1 MIEFFKNLFEGA
13 ASSDGMCSDSP
24 EDILHQ
30 AAAALLIEI
39 AVSDEHFCEDE
50 LKALERILNEKM
62 GIAQPKLDCIIEQA
76 KAEQGDATSIH
87 QFTSLINQNY
97 SPIQKRDLVQYM
109 WQIAY
114 ADGNLDKYEEY
125 MIRKIADLVHLS
137 HSDFILS
144 KTRAKQE
151 L

>member
-1 MIEFFKNLFEGA
+1 MFDFFKELFE
-13 ASSDGMCSDSP
+13 SSSEATAEISA
-24 EDILHQ
+24 EDKLHL

-50 LKALERILNEKM
+50 LTALEKILNGKM
-62 GIAQPKLDCIIEQA
+62 GISQPKLDSIIEQA
-76 KAEQGDATSIH
+76 RAEQGDATSIH
-87 QFTSLINQNY
+87 QFTSLLNQHY

-125 MIRKIADLVHLS
+125 MVRKIADLVHLS
-137 HSDFILS
+137 HSDFILA

-151 L
+151 Q

>member
-1 MIEFFKNLFEGA
+1 MFDFFKELFEGSCEGA
-13 ASSDGMCSDSP
+13 EEVNA
-24 EDILHQ
+24 EDNLHL

-50 LKALERILNEKM
+50 LKALEKILNGKM
-62 GIAQPKLDCIIEQA
+62 GISQPKLDSIIEQA

-87 QFTSLINQNY
+87 QFTTLLNQHY
-97 SPIQKRDLVQYM
+97 SPVQKRDLVQYM

-125 MIRKIADLVHLS
+125 MVRKIADLVHLS
-137 HSDFILS
+137 HSDFILA

>member
-1 MIEFFKNLFEGA
+1 MFDFFKELFEQSA
-13 ASSDGMCSDSP
+13 NATIDSA
-24 EDILHQ
+24 EDNLHL

-50 LKALERILNEKM
+50 LKALETILKEKM
-62 GIAQPKLDCIIEQA
+62 GISQPKLDSIIEQA
-76 KAEQGDATSIH
+76 KAEQGDATSTH
-87 QFTSLINQNY
+87 QFTSILNQHY

-125 MIRKIADLVHLS
+125 MIRKIADLIHLS
-137 HSDFILS
+137 HSDFILA

>member
-1 MIEFFKNLFEGA
+1 MFDFFRQLFEA
-13 ASSDGMCSDSP
+13 PANSEASSP
-24 EDILHQ
+24 EQAVDL

-50 LKALERILNEKM
+50 LGTLEGILKQRM
-62 GIAQPKLDCIIEQA
+62 GISQPQLDQIIEQA
-76 KAEQGDATSIH
+76 KAEQHDATSLH
-87 QFTSLINQNY
+87 QFTSLLNQHY

-109 WQIAY
+109 WLIAY

-125 MIRKIADLVHLS
+125 MIRKIAELIHLS
-137 HSDFILS
+137 HSDFILA

>member
-1 MIEFFKNLFEGA
+1 MFDFFKELFE
-13 ASSDGMCSDSP
+13 SSGEANAEVNADDN
-24 EDILHQ
+24 LHL

-50 LKALERILNEKM
+50 LSALEKILNGKM
-62 GIAQPKLDCIIEQA
+62 GISQPKLDSIIEQA
-76 KAEQGDATSIH
+76 KADQGDATSIH
-87 QFTSLINQNY
+87 QFTSLLNQNY
-97 SPIQKRDLVQYM
+97 NPIQKRDLVQYM

-137 HSDFILS
+137 HSDFILA

>member
-1 MIEFFKNLFEGA
+1 MFDFFRQLFETPA
-13 ASSDGMCSDSP
+13 NSEASSAEQAVD
-24 EDILHQ
+24 L

-50 LKALERILNEKM
+50 LGTLEGILKQRM
-62 GIAQPKLDCIIEQA
+62 GISQPQLDQIIEQA
-76 KAEQGDATSIH
+76 KAEQHDATSLH
-87 QFTSLINQNY
+87 QFTSLLNQHY

-109 WQIAY
+109 WLIAY

-125 MIRKIADLVHLS
+125 MIRKIAELIHLS
-137 HSDFILS
+137 HSDFILA